1 MNYEKCSIF
10 SNSQEDLDVL
20 LGQSMLGRQGQGYI
34 PCKYQFW
41 TQPVVSYSRLLQ
53 MALMKYIILV
63 YLAVIV
69 GYRQLYHH

>member
-41 TQPVVSYSRLLQ
+41 TCYNMLTNDSLL
-53 MALMKYIILV
+53 LV
-63 YLAVIV
+63 IADCFRWL
-69 GYRQLYHH
+69 